1 MQIIHDPSIF
11 FLRDIFQ
18 RLSFRTNVPHNT
30 IIRGKKQS
38 GRTVKRG
45 TFCSHFHIN
54 ATFCLPVAH
63 FNFPSVVRLMKRIS
77 RAGSILRTCADRSL
91 IFSVRWEINHSY
103 LIRFAVPTFLFLSP
117 SSPPPLSLSSSYPGS
132 SIIIRFNRGANEFEN
147 ALLIHANEQ
156 EILLAI

>member
-91 IFSVRWEINHSY
+91 IFSLRWEINHSY

-117 SSPPPLSLSSSYPGS
+117 SSLPLSLSLFPPP
-132 SIIIRFNRGANEFEN
+132 IRDHR
-147 ALLIHANEQ
+147 LLFVSTVVLMNSRTHYLYMLMNKKYY
-156 EILLAI
+156 